1 LRLHEGGRITALGAG
16 GQFRAAGVLAK
27 QHRLRRHGERLHAKA
42 DHYQR
47 LIGVDSRHQLV
58 GKHAVLRDEI
68 RHVSDRRSNLNNA
81 LAWAAAR
88 WVVDQAIASRAT
100 VVYVEDLRSL
110 EAKGMGATLNTRLS
124 QQ

>member
-1 LRLHEGGRITALGAG
+1 M
-16 GQFRAAGVLAK
+16 
-27 QHRLRRHGERLHAKA
+27 
-42 DHYQR
+42 
-47 LIGVDSRHQLV
+47 
-58 GKHAVLRDEI
+58 RDEI